1 MERHEELTNMA
12 QAAKALAA
20 AEVKVHAASE
30 ALRAHPVGARSGPR
44 GGKTATL
51 TARLRT
57 ACEARDRADS
67 EFVRQLAVTGFGTP
81 PKLVGVV

>member
-1 MERHEELTNMA
+1 MERHEELTILA

-20 AEVKVHAASE
+20 AEVKVHVASE
-30 ALRAHPVGARSGPR
+30 ALRAHPIGARSGQR

-57 ACEARDRADS
+57 ACEARDQVGA
-67 EFVRQLAVTGFGTP
+67 EFEKQLVRTGFHSLPRWAGE
-81 PKLVGVV
+81 

>member
-57 ACEARDRADS
+57 ACEARDRAGV
-67 EFVRQLAVTGFGTP
+67 EFERQLVRAGFHSLPRWAGE
-81 PKLVGVV
+81 